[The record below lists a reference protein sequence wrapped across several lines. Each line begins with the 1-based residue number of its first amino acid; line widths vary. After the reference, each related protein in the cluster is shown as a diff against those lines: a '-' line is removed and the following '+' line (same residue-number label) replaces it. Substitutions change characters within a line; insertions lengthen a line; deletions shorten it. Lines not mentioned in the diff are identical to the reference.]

1 MWIFKLTLKFRAKI
15 YELFVTHDIKKRKQ
29 CTYITCF
36 VKQSINITLYI
47 TNIFYLGKY
56 APIEASA
63 PRRPGDKAILKIY
76 GSGEDRCLSFA
87 FHMSGTN
94 VGSLSVYQQELG
106 KGVSPAQLWIRSGN
120 QGKRWQEAEVN
131 IEGYHQYKVMT
142 FIVIIKSSTFH
153 ASLLTINQVGA

>member
-1 MWIFKLTLKFRAKI
+1 M
-15 YELFVTHDIKKRKQ
+15 
-29 CTYITCF
+29 
-36 VKQSINITLYI
+36 
-47 TNIFYLGKY
+47 
-56 APIEASA
+56 
-63 PRRPGDKAILKIY
+63 
-76 GSGEDRCLSFA
+76 SFA

-142 FIVIIKSSTFH
+142 FIVIISGSTFH
-153 ASLLTINQVGA
+153 ASLMTINQVGA

>member
-1 MWIFKLTLKFRAKI
+1 MIFK
-15 YELFVTHDIKKRKQ
+15 KKRNVHAYLVLFK
-29 CTYITCF
+29 
-36 VKQSINITLYI
+36 SPSTLHCI
-47 TNIFYLGKY
+47 SPISSTLGKY
-56 APIEASA
+56 AFIEASA

-87 FHMSGTN
+87 FHMSGTS

-131 IEGYHQYKVMT
+131 IEGYRQYKVMT
-142 FIVIIKSSTFH
+142 FIVIIIGSTFH
-153 ASLLTINQVGA
+153 ALLLTINQVGA

>member
-1 MWIFKLTLKFRAKI
+1 MIFK
-15 YELFVTHDIKKRKQ
+15 KKRKVH
-29 CTYITCF
+29 TYL
-36 VKQSINITLYI
+36 VEQSINIILYI

-56 APIEASA
+56 AFIEASA

-131 IEGYHQYKVMT
+131 IKGYHQYKVMS
-142 FIVIIKSSTFH
+142 FIVIISGSTCH
-153 ASLLTINQVGA
+153 TSLLTIKSSRRIRNLGQHKAH

>member
-1 MWIFKLTLKFRAKI
+1 M
-15 YELFVTHDIKKRKQ
+15 H
-29 CTYITCF
+29 TYL
-36 VKQSINITLYI
+36 VEQSINITLFI

-56 APIEASA
+56 AFIEASA

-106 KGVSPAQLWIRSGN
+106 KGVSPAQVWIRSGN

-131 IEGYHQYKVMT
+131 IKGYHQYKVMT
-142 FIVIIKSSTFH
+142 FIVIISTYPMPCFITDHKSSRRIRNLGQH
-153 ASLLTINQVGA
+153 KAH